1 MSESDR
7 FCIDWLNEYKLTVGD
22 ADPTST
28 EYSLNLGTI
37 TNQYQNFYVPAAMK
51 QLDDLHCL
59 HRSQTRDVRLGASDN
74 SIFNSDSDS
83 DSESESI
90 TGASLFNVG
99 PVGYPRF
106 CELWRVV
113 FPDLVNRPYRDI
125 MGKCKWCGLID
136 VGRNQATDAVSCNS
150 IEFLLLTNFTLVL
163 TA

>member
-28 EYSLNLGTI
+28 ERSVNLGTI
-37 TNQYQNFYVPAAMK
+37 TNQYQNFYVPAAVKHLNDM
-51 QLDDLHCL
+51 HCL
-59 HRSQTRDVRLGASDN
+59 HPQDSNLHRDVQVTADARDDFDEVDGED
-74 SIFNSDSDS
+74 
-83 DSESESI
+83 
-90 TGASLFNVG
+90 LFHVG
-99 PVGYPRF
+99 PVSYSRF

-136 VGRNQATDAVSCNS
+136 VGRNQAPDAVSCV
-150 IEFLLLTNFTLVL
+150 FRRVLLLTNVRRVL
-163 TA
+163 TV